1 MLIQQSNNK
10 VVISLLSQETEEL
23 PSKGDVYLEIEITSN
38 GYSGKNDLW
47 VLYADF
53 KEFCNALIVLNEKRQ
68 GEAVLFGMSPNEL
81 EIRIHSVSSLGHI
94 AISGYT
100 GYEMIGEN
108 SSFLHQVKF
117 GFEFDPS
124 QLEKI
129 VNSKWVRDNAAI
141 QLRNYN
147 YKSSGAI

>member
-23 PSKGDVYLEIEITSN
+23 PSKGDLYLGVKIKSN
-38 GYSGKNDLW
+38 GYSGENDLW
-47 VLYADF
+47 VFCDDF
-53 KEFCNALIVLNEKRQ
+53 KEFCKALIVLNEKRQ
-68 GEAVLFGMSPNEL
+68 GEAVLFGISPNEL
-81 EIRIHSVSSLGHI
+81 EIRIHSVSLLGHM

-100 GYEMIGEN
+100 GYQVIGEN
-108 SSFLHQVKF
+108 VSFLHQVKF

-129 VNSKWVRDNAAI
+129 ADSKWVRDN
-141 QLRNYN
+141 
-147 YKSSGAI
+147 SV